1 MSKKVPIDL
10 VALTELM
17 RSPIILRIVAIL
29 DITSLSILEL
39 FEYRLTLKD
48 VNYAM
53 ANGVI
58 TDDKI
63 TKLCPAE
70 ILYAYLVAN
79 FSRTSSL
86 PACLTRL

>member
-1 MSKKVPIDL
+1 MNKKLPIDL

-29 DITSLSILEL
+29 DITSLQFES

-58 TDDKI
+58 SYDNPGRS
-63 TKLCPAE
+63 LGLLNAS
-70 ILYAYLVAN
+70 LV
-79 FSRTSSL
+79 S
-86 PACLTRL
+86 C

>member
-1 MSKKVPIDL
+1 
-10 VALTELM
+10 M

-58 TDDKI
+58 TYDNPGRP
-63 TKLCPAE
+63 LGLLNAS
-70 ILYAYLVAN
+70 VADIQTIG
-79 FSRTSSL
+79 FRKSFVL
-86 PACLTRL
+86 H